1 MRIIVIHIIN
11 IFLLFFLL
19 VVKPVFSQDQN
30 YEFDSIVN
38 TFDEVTGEDRIER
51 ITNFLR
57 HANLYNVDTKK
68 FTTFIDE
75 AYQWE
80 KKYPDLVLLNNI
92 RLAHINV
99 LVKNNPLES
108 VKPLQEILHSGQP
121 VSTEDSISVYTFLFN
136 IYTNIGSYPKAWEA
150 LRARDD
156 ILSHTS
162 NTSSFVNL
170 FKKTSID
177 DLARIYLKTKKYN
190 ESINQYKRLLE
201 IADEEDNLH
210 YDAGANLNIGL
221 VYLMLNK
228 PDSAILFFNISLLKW
243 TKHLKELEFTTA
255 IDSSF
260 LDLVNAN
267 IGKAYNQLEKY
278 QKAIPLL
285 RNNIEVSKKN
295 KNYEEMVN
303 GLNELSKSFLGIG
316 QPEKAIKLL
325 DSANLLIKENQVFNV
340 YEEIYENKVKAYE
353 YMGNTDKAYLYYKK
367 LIEYRDSVS
376 SVQNINISAILE
388 IEYEVGQKDNEIAK
402 QRIVVEKAEAEV
414 NQQKGRKEVFLVA
427 AVLMLAIV
435 VILLLTIIQR
445 RKGTRKLKE
454 KSRQIEEQNKTI
466 EKALVEKETLLKEIH
481 HRVKN
486 NLQLISGLLELQ
498 AVQFDDENVKEM
510 MEEGKS
516 RVRSMA
522 LIHEQLY
529 ESNDLGK
536 IDFREYLNKLTNDIA
551 IAFNAPEKE
560 ISFQIKVKQFSL
572 DINTA
577 VPLGLIVNEL
587 IANAYKHAFK
597 GRKKGNIIIDLVPVE
612 NEETQLR
619 IIDNGIGLPKD
630 FDPLS
635 KRSLGL
641 RLVQG
646 LIRQLG
652 GEYAYESK
660 KGTQFMLQFKNE
672 IFNND

>member
-1 MRIIVIHIIN
+1 
-11 IFLLFFLL
+11 
-19 VVKPVFSQDQN
+19 VFSQKQSHQL
-30 YEFDSIVN
+30 DSIEN
-38 TFDEVTGEDRIER
+38 TFKEVSGKERIER
-51 ITNFLR
+51 ITQYIR
-57 HANLYNVDTKK
+57 YANLHDVNTNR
-68 FTTFIDE
+68 FTTYIDE

-80 KKYPDLVLLNNI
+80 KDHPDLVLLNTI
-92 RLAHINV
+92 RLAHVNM
-99 LVKNNPLES
+99 LVQKSPIES
-108 VKPLQEILHSGQP
+108 VRLLQEILHSGQP
-121 VSTEDSISVYTFLFN
+121 VSIEDSLSVYTFLFDA
-136 IYTNIGSYPKAWEA
+136 YTDVDAYPKAWEV
-150 LRARDD
+150 LRLRDD
-156 ILSHTS
+156 ILSHAST
-162 NTSSFVNL
+162 NNSFINN
-170 FKKTSID
+170 FRRTGIN
-177 DLARIYLKTKKYN
+177 DLAKIYLKIKKYN
-190 ESINQYKRLLE
+190 EAIKQFKRLLV
-201 IADEEDNLH
+201 IAQDEKNL
-210 YDAGANLNIGL
+210 YFEAGTNLNLGL
-221 VYLMLNK
+221 VYLKKNK
-228 PDSAILFFNISLLKW
+228 PDSAILFFDISLMKW
-243 TKHLKELEFTTA
+243 TEHLKESEFATA

-260 LDLVNAN
+260 LDKVKGS
-267 IGKAYNQLEKY
+267 IGEAYNQLEEYK
-278 QKAIPLL
+278 KAIPLI
-285 RNNIEVSKKN
+285 RNHINVSTKT
-295 KNYEEMVN
+295 KNYSGVVN
-303 GLNELSKSFLGIG
+303 GLNELSKSFLGID
-316 QPEKAIKLL
+316 QPEKAIQLL
-325 DSANLLIKENQVFNV
+325 DSASWVLKEKRIFNG
-340 YEEIYENKVKAYE
+340 YQENCENKVNVYE
-353 YMGNTDKAYLYYKK
+353 YMGNADKAYLYYKK

-376 SVQNINISAILE
+376 RVQNINISAILE

-414 NQQKGRKEVFLVA
+414 NQQKGRKEIFLVA
-427 AVLMLAIV
+427 AMLMLAIV
-435 VILLLTIIQR
+435 IILLLANIQR

-516 RVRSMA
+516 RIQSMA

-551 IAFNAPEKE
+551 IAFNTPEKE
-560 ISFQIKVKQFSL
+560 INFQIKVKQFSL

-597 GRKKGNIIIDLVPVE
+597 GRKKGNIVIDLVPVE

-652 GEYAYESK
+652 GKYAYESK

-672 IFNND
+672 IFK